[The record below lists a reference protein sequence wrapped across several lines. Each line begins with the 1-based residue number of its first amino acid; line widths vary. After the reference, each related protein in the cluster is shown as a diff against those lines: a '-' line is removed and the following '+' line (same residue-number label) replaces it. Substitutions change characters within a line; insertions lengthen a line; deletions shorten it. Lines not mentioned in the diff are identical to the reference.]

1 MAAKPPQD
9 DTEKKPKGPM
19 ILGLLQ
25 IFCFVVAL
33 STASV
38 LFVGAYDFGMFDF
51 RMTISKIA
59 IVILPVFIV
68 SAALY
73 SFANSKVL
81 SARQASQDQSLA
93 AGQAEIDL
101 KIAAAQQKFD
111 DYLGEEFKVLK
122 SENEAM
128 KADIESKKQAER
140 EKLEEENAF
149 LKEQN
154 SLLKEQMTTRAN
166 GAATPASD
174 GDQLAV
180 LDGPAV

>member
-9 DTEKKPKGPM
+9 DTEKRPKGPM

-25 IFCFVVAL
+25 TFCFVMAL

-38 LFVGAYDFGMFDF
+38 LFIGAYDFGIFDF
-51 RMTISKIA
+51 RMTVSNIA
-59 IVILPVFIV
+59 IVILPLFIV

-73 SFANSKVL
+73 SFANAKVL
-81 SARQASQDQSLA
+81 SAKQASQQQSLA
-93 AGQAEIDL
+93 AGQAEIDV

-111 DYLGEEFKVLK
+111 EYLGEEYKALK
-122 SENEAM
+122 AENEAM
-128 KADIESKKQAER
+128 KADIESKKLAER

-154 SLLKEQMTTRAN
+154 SLLKEQMTTRSN
-166 GAATPASD
+166 GAASPASD

-180 LDGPAV
+180 LDGATG